1 MSQVKF
7 DFSGENY
14 VVTGAS
20 SGMGKQIALELA
32 NSGAN
37 VLAIARRSIALS
49 ELQSLYPQNITIGIV
64 DVCDEDKLNDVIA
77 SFVAKMGKIHGAV
90 HAAGISRLTP
100 LRAFDEQEARKIME
114 TSFWSGVK
122 LLQICTKAKNVNKG
136 ASFVFFS
143 SVRATRSDKG
153 SFAYSASK
161 AAIKIAVHSFAKELA
176 SKGIRVNS
184 IAPGWVN
191 TELTAEQAELH
202 NLEEVNRSHLLG
214 IGEPDVVSGSVLFLL
229 SDSSRWITGTELIID
244 GGYLA

>member
-20 SGMGKQIALELA
+20 SGMGKQVALELA
-32 NSGAN
+32 AAGAN
-37 VLAIARRSIALS
+37 VLAIARRNTELS
-49 ELQSLYPQNITIGIV
+49 KMQSLYPENIEVGIV
-64 DVCDEDKLNDVIA
+64 DVCDNNKLSEVISSFVSKKGKLN
-77 SFVAKMGKIHGAV
+77 GAV

-100 LRAFDEQEARKIME
+100 LRAFDEEEARQIME

-122 LLQICTKAKNVNKG
+122 LLQICSKAKNVNRG
-136 ASFVFFS
+136 ASFVLFS
-143 SVRATRSDKG
+143 SVRATRPDKG

-161 AAIKIAVHSFAKELA
+161 AAIKMAVHSFAKELA
-176 SKGIRVNS
+176 IKEIRVNT

-191 TELTAEQAELH
+191 TELTADQAELH
-202 NLEEVNRSHLLG
+202 NLEEVSRSHLLG
-214 IGEPDVVSGSVLFLL
+214 IGEAEKVSSCVLFLL
-229 SDSSRWITGTELIID
+229 SDSSKWITGTELVID